1 MAERFSFRVALIGSG
16 RLGTQLAM
24 ALEKGGHRIA
34 EIFNP
39 SQKSAEKLAYNLYS
53 SQLVNSLDFSD
64 SDCNFFVI
72 AVPDE
77 AIEQVATEIVLPD
90 EAIIVHTSGATPMSI
105 LEVTAAEN
113 FGVIWPL
120 QSFSHGATISFSQLP
135 VIIEGANDY
144 TLEILNRVVASIGAE
159 PVFMEEEERKNL
171 HVAAVFA
178 SNFTNF
184 MLRSAERVLEKDDI
198 SLDILKPLVV
208 ETIRK
213 AFEIGPENAQTG
225 PAAREDFTT
234 IDAQTLLLG
243 DDESLQRMYRMI
255 SQEIIDSKY
264 ESDV

>member
-64 SDCNFFVI
+64 SDCNFFII
-72 AVPDE
+72 AV
-77 AIEQVATEIVLPD
+77 PD

-113 FGVIWPL
+113 FGVLWPL
-120 QSFSHGATISFSQLP
+120 QSFSRGATISFSQLP

-234 IDAQTLLLG
+234 IDAQTLLLA

>member
-24 ALEKGGHRIA
+24 ALEKGGHRIS

-64 SDCNFFVI
+64 SDCNLFII

-144 TLEILNRVVASIGAE
+144 TLEVLNRVVASIGAE
-159 PVFMEEEERKNL
+159 PVFMEEKERKNL

-184 MLRSAERVLEKDDI
+184 MLRSAE
-198 SLDILKPLVV
+198 
-208 ETIRK
+208 
-213 AFEIGPENAQTG
+213 
-225 PAAREDFTT
+225 
-234 IDAQTLLLG
+234 
-243 DDESLQRMYRMI
+243 
-255 SQEIIDSKY
+255 
-264 ESDV
+264 